1 MVATYSGG
9 MRRPL
14 DLAMTLVGNPGMI
27 FLDEPTTGLDPRS
40 RRTMW
45 EITRELVSTG
55 VTIFSLRRTGRR
67 PTSSPTGS
75 RPRLGPFGCGRH
87 TRGAQRRIPGGH
99 ARLHF
104 RDLES
109 FDSAAGILSRS
120 SRSPTPA
127 EAGAVQAVRNG
138 LAAIRRSGRAR
149 VTSAL
154 GKFVPAS

>member
-45 EITRELVSTG
+45 EIIRELVSTG

-67 PTSSPTGS
+67 PTSSPTG
-75 RPRLGPFGCGRH
+75 
-87 TRGAQRRIPGGH
+87 
-99 ARLHF
+99 
-104 RDLES
+104 
-109 FDSAAGILSRS
+109 
-120 SRSPTPA
+120 
-127 EAGAVQAVRNG
+127 
-138 LAAIRRSGRAR
+138 
-149 VTSAL
+149 
-154 GKFVPAS
+154 